1 MLHSKF
7 AFNFLVHFIIA
18 RFKIHSDLL
27 KYVQVMN
34 PWPLNGEGLD
44 HVQIMPRML
53 FMCITGDI
61 MMFKIVILVFYNV
74 IIMFYNISLSLQI
87 KKLKC

>member
-1 MLHSKF
+1 M
-7 AFNFLVHFIIA
+7 FNSVVHFILA
-18 RFKIHSDLL
+18 NFQIHSDSS
-27 KYVQVMN
+27 KYVRLGN
-34 PWPLNGEGLD
+34 PWPSNGEGLD